1 MLLVNRWTKA
11 VLDLG
16 AVMSSEE
23 QTIWLFRKR
32 IRDFDRLVPG
42 LGLFVSFLTITQSDV
57 SVDSGYRWVTSVLGS
72 MRKQF
77 RRRGL
82 SFFYLA
88 ALEIQPKR
96 YRRYGVLAPHWHI
109 VIGHSL
115 VDALPH
121 GERLKNGH
129 VKKVRD
135 GSVIT
140 WDWLKRN
147 VKQRFGMFFCC
158 DAWSPSVEGYL
169 AKYLAKDELLR
180 EFKGRLGRRVRVFAS
195 SRLPVE
201 FQMTGL
207 QELEFKELLDNYPDL
222 GDLFWRRERSCIV
235 GRGKEVLDQWACE
248 GSPSP
253 VVRYP
258 RVRVIRGDWIVAGV
272 SQNFGC
278 GVS

>member
-1 MLLVNRWTKA
+1 MLLVNRWTKE

-16 AVMSSEE
+16 AMMGPEE

-32 IRDFDRLVPG
+32 IRDFDRLVLG

-57 SVDSGYRWVTSVLGS
+57 SVDSGFHWITGVMDS

-82 SFFYLA
+82 LFFYVA

-96 YRRYGVLAPHWHI
+96 YRRYGVLASHWHV
-109 VIGHSL
+109 VIAHSL
-115 VDALPH
+115 ADGLPH
-121 GERLKNGH
+121 GRRLENGR
-129 VKKVRD
+129 VEKVRD
-135 GSVIT
+135 GSVVT
-140 WDWLKRN
+140 WEWLFKN
-147 VKQRFGMFFCC
+147 VKQKFGIYFCC
-158 DAWSPSVEGYL
+158 DSWSRSVEDYL
-169 AKYLAKDELLR
+169 GKYLAKDELLR
-180 EFKGRLGRRVRVFAS
+180 EFKAKLNRRVRVFAS
-195 SRLPVE
+195 SRFPVE

-207 QELEFKELLDNYPDL
+207 QALEFKALLDDHPDL
-222 GDLFWRRERSCIV
+222 AALFWRRERSSVV
-235 GRGKEVLDQWACE
+235 GRGKEILDQWACD
-248 GSPSP
+248 GSLLP

-272 SQNFGC
+272 LGNFKR